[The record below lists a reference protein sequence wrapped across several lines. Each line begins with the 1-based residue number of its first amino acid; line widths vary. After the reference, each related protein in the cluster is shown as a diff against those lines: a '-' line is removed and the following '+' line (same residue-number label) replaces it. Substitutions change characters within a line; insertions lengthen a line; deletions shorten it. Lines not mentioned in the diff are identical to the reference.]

1 MDVGLLIIR
10 LVVGLSMAGH
20 GAQKLFGW
28 FGGNGLKNTGAFFE
42 SIRIKPGII
51 MATLVGLFEFVG
63 GLMLAAG
70 ILPWVAAVLI
80 TIVMAGAI
88 FKVHLSNGY
97 WADKGG
103 IEYPVVTIAIV
114 IGIALI
120 GSGSYAIG

>member
-1 MDVGLLIIR
+1 MMDIGLLIIR

-28 FGGNGLKNTGAFFE
+28 FGGNGLKNTGGFFE
-42 SIRIKPGII
+42 SIGIKPGVT
-51 MATLVGLFEFVG
+51 MAALVGLFEFAG

-70 ILPWVAAVLI
+70 FLPWVAATLI
-80 TIVMAGAI
+80 TIVMVGAI

-97 WADKGG
+97 WSDKGG
-103 IEYPVVTIAIV
+103 IEYPFVTIAIV

-120 GSGSYAIG
+120 GSGAYAI